1 MITREQME
9 VAYPAVRRLNG
20 VQANRIVTALDR
32 AMSAAGIETMKQ
44 QCAFVAT
51 LLHETGGFR
60 FLEEIAT
67 GDAYEGRRDLGNT
80 QPGDGR
86 RFKGRGF
93 IQLTG
98 RANYARAGKEL
109 SLDLLQKPEL
119 AAEIDASAK
128 IACWFWV
135 TRGCNKF
142 AEDGNFKRTQIIVN
156 GRNRTTG
163 LPNHWEQRLD
173 VYQKLVAQLQAIKD
187 RATEE

>member
-9 VAYPAVRRLNG
+9 VAYQPIRQVPGPRVNKIIA
-20 VQANRIVTALDR
+20 ALDK
-32 AMSAAGIETMKQ
+32 AMSSWGIETVKQ
-44 QCAFVAT
+44 QCAFIAT
-51 LLHETGGFR
+51 LLLETGGFR
-60 FLEEIAT
+60 WLEELAD
-67 GDAYEGRRDLGNT
+67 GSAYEGRRDLGNT
-80 QPGDGR
+80 QPGDGP

-98 RANYARAGKEL
+98 RSNYARAGKEL
-109 SLDLLQKPEL
+109 GLDLLQHPEL
-119 AAEIDASAK
+119 AEEIEHAAQ

-156 GRNRTTG
+156 GRNRKTG

-173 VYQKLVAQLQAIKD
+173 IYQKLIAQIQLIKD
-187 RATEE
+187 RATES

>member
-9 VAYPAVRRLNG
+9 VAYPAVRRLPG
-20 VQANRIVTALDR
+20 AQINRIITALDR

-44 QCAFVAT
+44 QCAFIAT

-60 FLEEIAT
+60 WLEEIAS
-67 GDAYEGRRDLGNT
+67 GDDYEGRRDLGNT

-109 SLDLLQKPEL
+109 ALDLLQKPEL
-119 AAEIDASAK
+119 AAEVDSAAR

-156 GRNRTTG
+156 GRNRLTG

-173 VYQKLVAQLQAIKD
+173 VYQKLIAQLQAIKD

>member
-9 VAYPAVRRLNG
+9 VAYPAVRRLPG
-20 VQANRIVTALDR
+20 AQINRIITALDR

-44 QCAFVAT
+44 QCAFIAT

-60 FLEEIAT
+60 WLEEIAS
-67 GDAYEGRRDLGNT
+67 GDDYEGRRDLGNT

-109 SLDLLQKPEL
+109 ALDLLQKPEL
-119 AAEIDASAK
+119 AAEVDSAAR

-156 GRNRTTG
+156 GRNRLTG

-173 VYQKLVAQLQAIKD
+173 VYQKLIAQLQTIKD

>member
-9 VAYPAVRRLNG
+9 VAYPAVRRLPG
-20 VQANRIVTALDR
+20 AQINRIITALDR

-44 QCAFVAT
+44 QCAFIAT

-60 FLEEIAT
+60 WLEEIAS
-67 GDAYEGRRDLGNT
+67 GDDYEGRRDLGNT

-109 SLDLLQKPEL
+109 ALDLLQKPEL
-119 AAEIDASAK
+119 AAEIDSAAR

-156 GRNRTTG
+156 GRNRLTG

-173 VYQKLVAQLQAIKD
+173 VYQKLIAQLQAIKD